1 MLLVALCRC
10 AGAAF
15 LGDQLL
21 TVGADG
27 NICVWGLTA
36 AHSPMRSDPALPA
49 AAAGAAGEVGQEQ
62 QQEQCRQQQQQQLG
76 APEGCSTLRNWLE
89 PRSSRVPGAVAVGVD
104 GGVAVAQ
111 QQPLLVDE
119 GIEPSPL
126 FSEPA
131 FQQQQQQQLLP
142 GAATA
147 PARRVDPLLSC
158 SAVLGLDASRCGV
171 LWLKQAGLLA
181 YPASNTLILFDLAT
195 RQQSLLSH
203 HQQRISAVAVS
214 VDGQLVATGSA
225 GTEQAG
231 GYADVAVWDVQQ
243 RRLLMLLQQHPV
255 CVEQLAFSP
264 DGAWLASV
272 GSGRV
277 VVWQVT
283 TGRATA
289 VGGVKQVGRCCVV
302 VPVSFSAAVRG
313 TTRVL
318 PRGTHRVIYD
328 SPNPLQGDAAWH
340 LIIISSTDC
349 CSCLRWVPIAA
360 GCVWHCVAA
369 PQAAA
374 GFYDL
379 RW

>member
-1 MLLVALCRC
+1 MCAELCFLLPFAYY

-21 TVGADG
+21 TAGADG
-27 NICVWGLTA
+27 NICGWGRTA
-36 AHSPMRSDPALPA
+36 APSPMRIDPALPA
-49 AAAGAAGEVGQEQ
+49 AAAAEAAGEVRQEQ
-62 QQEQCRQQQQQQLG
+62 RQEQCQQQQRQQG
-76 APEGCSTLRNWLE
+76 APEGCSTLCNWLE
-89 PRSSRVPGAVAVGVD
+89 PRSSRVPGAAAVGVN

-131 FQQQQQQQLLP
+131 FQQQQQQLLLQ

-147 PARRVDPLLSC
+147 QARRADPLLSC
-158 SAVLGLDASRCGV
+158 SAVLGVDASRCGV

-181 YPASNTLILFDLAT
+181 YTASNTLVLFDLAT
-195 RQQSLLSH
+195 KQQSLLSH
-203 HQQRISAVAVS
+203 HQQRIAAVAVS

-225 GTEQAG
+225 GPEQAG

-277 VVWQVT
+277 VVWQVA

-289 VGGVKQVGRCCVV
+289 VGGVKQVCRCVV
-302 VPVSFSAAVRG
+302 LSPCLLQSGAPPWCCQEARILWSVTASPPGSCRCSRCSSSRLA
-313 TTRVL
+313 
-318 PRGTHRVIYD
+318 YD
-328 SPNPLQGDAAWH
+328 WQ
-340 LIIISSTDC
+340 
-349 CSCLRWVPIAA
+349 
-360 GCVWHCVAA
+360 
-369 PQAAA
+369 
-374 GFYDL
+374 
-379 RW
+379 